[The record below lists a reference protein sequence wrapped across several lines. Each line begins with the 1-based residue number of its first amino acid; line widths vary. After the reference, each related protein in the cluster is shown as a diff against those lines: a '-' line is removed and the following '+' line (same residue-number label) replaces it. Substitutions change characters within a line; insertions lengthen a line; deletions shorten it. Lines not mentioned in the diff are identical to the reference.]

1 MRLAA
6 ATRVLRGTVPES
18 AILPL
23 LFPQLRTA
31 PPTLG
36 TRQLLQ
42 AYAEMPWFR
51 AVCDK
56 TADAVASVRWRVLA
70 VKPQGQTRFVR
81 PLGIQRAG
89 FLERAKRLKTHQL
102 AGEVVEILEHPLLQ
116 LMHEANPWFTG
127 GEHRKLTQIYLD
139 SVGEAGW
146 IKERNG
152 AGAPMAVWPLPPH
165 WVRELPSPARPFF
178 TVAVDRQPFTLPLSE
193 VIWFKHAH
201 PVNPFGRGTGIGG
214 ALGDELETDEYAA
227 RHLKQWFFNSARPDL
242 IVTMEGASE
251 PELRRAEQHWLDRH
265 QGFWRAF
272 KPFFAN
278 RKAEVK
284 EIGQSFRDMQLTQLR
299 DQERDVITQVFG
311 VPPEIFG
318 IIENSN
324 RSTVDAADFLM
335 AKHVTIPR
343 LEFIREPTGGRPRVP
358 VEGGPGPAGR
368 ADGGRMARTAGQAPA
383 RAGPGEGVP
392 YPDHGRGHHA
402 PGRTAGCAARCP
414 TGRERGGATPWSGP
428 GADVPRSR
436 RGRRQRT

>member
-31 PPTLG
+31 HPTLG

-152 AGAPMAVWPLPPH
+152 AGAH
-165 WVRELPSPARPFF
+165 QPASR
-178 TVAVDRQPFTLPLSE
+178 
-193 VIWFKHAH
+193 
-201 PVNPFGRGTGIGG
+201 
-214 ALGDELETDEYAA
+214 A
-227 RHLKQWFFNSARPDL
+227 RHM
-242 IVTMEGASE
+242 V
-251 PELRRAEQHWLDRH
+251 
-265 QGFWRAF
+265 
-272 KPFFAN
+272 
-278 RKAEVK
+278 
-284 EIGQSFRDMQLTQLR
+284 
-299 DQERDVITQVFG
+299 
-311 VPPEIFG
+311 
-318 IIENSN
+318 
-324 RSTVDAADFLM
+324 
-335 AKHVTIPR
+335 
-343 LEFIREPTGGRPRVP
+343 
-358 VEGGPGPAGR
+358 
-368 ADGGRMARTAGQAPA
+368 
-383 RAGPGEGVP
+383 
-392 YPDHGRGHHA
+392 RG
-402 PGRTAGCAARCP
+402 
-414 TGRERGGATPWSGP
+414 
-428 GADVPRSR
+428 DR
-436 RGRRQRT
+436 RGRGRHLVRLLPP